1 MSALTLAPRRWYS
14 WDFSVAAGDK
24 RLAEFNLSS
33 WREKGVVR
41 VEDWPLPLKLFA
53 MADHLHWKR
62 DAS

>member
-1 MSALTLAPRRWYS
+1 MVS

-33 WREKGVVR
+33 MARKGR
-41 VEDWPLPLKLFA
+41 RPGHHEDWPLPLKLFA
-53 MADHLHWKR
+53 MWLTIVHWKR